1 MRRKAE
7 VFNTDA
13 HPVDTATDVLARL
26 EAEKDA
32 WQRRMQTLHDEQ
44 ERFQI
49 ENPDQPVQS
58 AHTAQDGQAH
68 IVTRSRPHNHDA
80 GADSCTQGGQ
90 RS

>member
-1 MRRKAE
+1 MPDQVFLPQWFGTYQPVMRRKAE

-13 HPVDTATDVLARL
+13 HPEDTATDVVARL

-49 ENPDQPVQS
+49 ENPDRPVQ
-58 AHTAQDGQAH
+58 TARRHRTGRR
-68 IVTRSRPHNHDA
+68 TS
-80 GADSCTQGGQ
+80 
-90 RS
+90 